1 MARTKKQ
8 GRDFSKFKLATVAG
22 LFVVLLTA
30 LWVRAGYLQLYRGSQ
45 LEALASR
52 QSYAAEFERGQRGR
66 ILSRDGTVLATSVE
80 AHSVYARPIDVP
92 QPAAA
97 ARKLREILDIPE
109 AEVRK
114 QLGSRKNFVW
124 IKRQISD
131 VQAKAVAEAH
141 LDGVHLTTEYNRLYP
156 NGHLGGQILGFV
168 DVDGKGLEGVE
179 ATFEERLAA
188 GQAKLVVQRDA
199 AGRRLYLDDQG
210 REMDINGRD
219 VRLSIDSHIQDL
231 TEQALAEAVRKYE
244 AQSGMA
250 IVVHVKSGEILALA
264 NYPFFNPNVSR
275 SSPASVRRNRAALD
289 VVEPGSTMKP
299 FLVAAALEEKVVT
312 PEQLIDCENG
322 KWKIRSKIIR
332 DDHPHRW
339 LTVNQIIRY
348 SSNIGAAK
356 VGQALGSQR
365 FYDYLLRFGFGSRP
379 GVTALSG
386 GSGILH
392 PAQSWSDIDLAAI
405 SFGQAIGVTALQ
417 MAKAYLCLAN
427 MGEAKPLRLVLD
439 PAPEAPEAGGRVV
452 NEKAAQAVLSMMR
465 EVVEMDGTG
474 KKARI
479 PGVPVV
485 GKTGTAQKAGKGGYS
500 DERLSSFV
508 GLIPGDNPEFLVL
521 ALVDEP
527 KTISYGGVVAAP
539 AVKDI
544 ASRALAYYGRLPD
557 APEEAEETRPDPDP
571 SSMTAQV
578 LPAGQPRTPGEM
590 VPDLSGLPLRRA
602 VELLVQKG
610 IVPVVKGRG
619 MVVSGQKPAAGEPWP
634 EGREGKDDVFVLIL
648 S

>member
-1 MARTKKQ
+1 
-8 GRDFSKFKLATVAG
+8 
-22 LFVVLLTA
+22 
-30 LWVRAGYLQLYRGSQ
+30 
-45 LEALASR
+45 
-52 QSYAAEFERGQRGR
+52 
-66 ILSRDGTVLATSVE
+66 
-80 AHSVYARPIDVP
+80 
-92 QPAAA
+92 
-97 ARKLREILDIPE
+97 
-109 AEVRK
+109 
-114 QLGSRKNFVW
+114 
-124 IKRQISD
+124 
-131 VQAKAVAEAH
+131 
-141 LDGVHLTTEYNRLYP
+141 
-156 NGHLGGQILGFV
+156 
-168 DVDGKGLEGVE
+168 
-179 ATFEERLAA
+179 
-188 GQAKLVVQRDA
+188 
-199 AGRRLYLDDQG
+199 
-210 REMDINGRD
+210 
-219 VRLSIDSHIQDL
+219 
-231 TEQALAEAVRKYE
+231 
-244 AQSGMA
+244 
-250 IVVHVKSGEILALA
+250 
-264 NYPFFNPNVSR
+264 
-275 SSPASVRRNRAALD
+275 
-289 VVEPGSTMKP
+289 
-299 FLVAAALEEKVVT
+299 
-312 PEQLIDCENG
+312 
-322 KWKIRSKIIR
+322 
-332 DDHPHRW
+332 
-339 LTVNQIIRY
+339 
-348 SSNIGAAK
+348 
-356 VGQALGSQR
+356 
-365 FYDYLLRFGFGSRP
+365 
-379 GVTALSG
+379 
-386 GSGILH
+386 
-392 PAQSWSDIDLAAI
+392 
-405 SFGQAIGVTALQ
+405 
-417 MAKAYLCLAN
+417 
-427 MGEAKPLRLVLD
+427 
-439 PAPEAPEAGGRVV
+439 VV

-479 PGVPVV
+479 PGVPVA